1 MNSDEMDQLSQIKF
15 ISKECSSIKENQYD
29 VDFNSENHLEDFSP
43 LFDRQ
48 TLKDDFILEI
58 QDISETDLFSEKNH
72 SIRKNNI
79 LSQRNY

>member
-15 ISKECSSIKENQYD
+15 LSKECSSIKENQ
-29 VDFNSENHLEDFSP
+29 VDNSENQLLDFSP

-58 QDISETDLFSEKNH
+58 
-72 SIRKNNI
+72 
-79 LSQRNY
+79 